1 MRLKIEYIYYIFII
15 LLIPS
20 IGFSQ
25 NYQEEIGF
33 TFVKARY
40 LLDTERYDDAVREF
54 NRVINENPSHE
65 NVLALRAMAK
75 YRLNAFVGTKKDILK
90 FIELK
95 GITPEAIS
103 LLAKAQY
110 QLGELDAAL
119 NSLTTAI
126 QLLKTDVDLYEFRAS
141 IYMDRDMTLQACEDW
156 NAAALLGSV
165 RAELAARQNCRFAA
179 SNINKDSGVPPP
191 QLKSD
196 QNSEKTL
203 QVADSTQSVNVE
215 RRAENTTT
223 QDSVNNITM
232 PAETDT
238 ERINSGSNVV
248 YEANGKL
255 NVDSSYEDGF
265 YFEDEIEPIDPR
277 LLDEST
283 LEIVVDEDLTLI
295 IKGQGLGSRPIIKQP
310 NILILSDS
318 DGEVVIDICVSRG
331 GRVISHSFNQE
342 ASTLNR
348 KSLVSLALRHA
359 PSFWFEKSDLI
370 EQCGQI
376 IFKIKGS

>member
-1 MRLKIEYIYYIFII
+1 MRFKIEYIYYIFAI
-15 LLIPS
+15 LLIPA

-65 NVLALRAMAK
+65 DVLALRAMAK

-95 GITPEAIS
+95 GITPEAVS
-103 LLAKAQY
+103 LLAKAEY

-126 QLLKTDVDLYEFRAS
+126 QLIKIDVDLYEFRAS
-141 IYMDRDMTLQACEDW
+141 IYMDRDMTLQACADW
-156 NAAALLGSV
+156 NSAALLGSV
-165 RAELAARQNCRFAA
+165 RAELAARQNCRGLA
-179 SNINKDSGVPPP
+179 SNMNAEGRIPPTQIMTDQTKDHSNPKVDPTSSDPIGKEIENTLQDSAKNITIPSETGTERMDSG
-191 QLKSD
+191 
-196 QNSEKTL
+196 
-203 QVADSTQSVNVE
+203 ASV
-215 RRAENTTT
+215 
-223 QDSVNNITM
+223 
-232 PAETDT
+232 
-238 ERINSGSNVV
+238 G

-255 NVDSSYEDGF
+255 HSDSSYEDGF
-265 YFEDEIEPIDPR
+265 YFEDEIYPIDPR

-283 LEIVVDEDLTLI
+283 LEIVVDEDLTLF
-295 IKGQGLGSRPIIKQP
+295 IKGQGLGSRPILRQP
-310 NILILSDS
+310 NILMLSDS

-342 ASTLNR
+342 ASTFHR
-348 KSLVSLALRHA
+348 KSIVSLAMRHA
-359 PSFWFEKSDLI
+359 PAFWFEKSDLM

>member
-65 NVLALRAMAK
+65 DVLALRAIAK

-95 GITPEAIS
+95 GITPDAIS
-103 LLAKAQY
+103 LLAKAEY

-119 NSLTTAI
+119 NSLTTAL
-126 QLLKTDVDLYEFRAS
+126 QLIKTDVDLYEFRAS

-156 NAAALLGSV
+156 SAAALLGSV
-165 RAELAARQNCRFAA
+165 RAELAARQNCRFTA
-179 SNINKDSGVPPP
+179 SNINNDIGIPPS
-191 QLKSD
+191 QINTD
-196 QNSEKTL
+196 QNSE
-203 QVADSTQSVNVE
+203 QPVVDPTQSADAEGRV
-215 RRAENTTT
+215 ENTI
-223 QDSVNNITM
+223 QDSM
-232 PAETDT
+232 PSETDT
-238 ERINSGSNVV
+238 ERMNAGSNVV

-265 YFEDEIEPIDPR
+265 YFEEEIEPIDPR
-277 LLDEST
+277 LLDESA

-295 IKGQGLGSRPIIKQP
+295 IKGQGLGNRPIIKQP

-359 PSFWFEKSDLI
+359 PSFWFEKSDLM